1 MAYAALVSLMH
12 NLEDGR
18 YPAQCPT
25 ILNRGLIE
33 SLREKLGFL
42 QEFLQ
47 DYSQR
52 SCKEVE
58 SLESRIRQAAYVAED
73 IIESIVVKSTV
84 ERDMSPSPFCEEIQ
98 GVIATLDSIKKEV
111 VKVKENGYMK
121 DQGPESSGAAAPSRS
136 VNSGNDTMVG
146 SEEDLITLMDEL
158 TGHDSTRRILAI
170 VGMGGIGKT
179 TLAKNIYDNSFI
191 MEHFQVRAWVTVSQ
205 EYNVREIIL
214 RLLHDINVSIGQN
227 MQETRKNLV
236 AFIDGMSRM
245 SDYQLGEQL
254 YKSLWGRRYLI
265 VLDDVWSNDAWM
277 EIKTFFPDNSNG
289 SRILVTTRLSNV
301 AEKCG
306 SCNIFPM
313 SFLDANESW
322 ELFCRHVFEEED
334 HCPPELEKIGK
345 RIVKKCKG
353 LPLAIIVVGGLL
365 SKSDKTQ
372 EYWEKIAEDI
382 TAVINCDKDEYC
394 LNVLHLSYSHLPVH
408 LKPCFLYMGVFPE
421 DSYISVSK
429 LIKLWVAEGFLK
441 PVKSKS
447 LEEVAEDYLEDLID
461 RNLILPCRAGVDG
474 NLRGCRMHDL
484 LRDLCLREARKQNF
498 FSLTRIYSHPNAP
511 GTASERRL
519 ILHQHPRK
527 NEYSPRDNNVLRSA
541 PVARSLVCSVKCFPS
556 QLTSKFRMLRVLD
569 TVDELSVADILQ
581 LVNSRYL
588 AFRINMNLHAA
599 VPSSISQLRHLQ
611 TLIVE
616 SSTSTPVLLPTEIWE
631 MPQLRHL
638 KRSYVKNLRCTAE
651 VVRRIPNL
659 KKLRLFCEDASTYG
673 AEWSYYCLNNLV
685 HLQKLESLML
695 TCVANANKIFPGELD
710 FPHSLKKLILLSCRF
725 SWEDMTIIGSL
736 PNLEVLIL
744 QKDAFDGEKWE
755 PNEGEF
761 PQLKFLLVSSAN
773 LEYWHAES
781 THFPKLENL
790 VLYGCLKLKEIP
802 SDIGEIPTLESISL
816 CLCSSS
822 AVASAKEI
830 LMEQRSLG
838 NEDFR
843 VSVNEWMSINKR
855 LGLCPPSYTAPAG

>member
-1 MAYAALVSLMH
+1 MAFLAGSTGRSSTVIFYSSETSKETETREYTFLVSCK
-12 NLEDGR
+12 NFSK
-18 YPAQCPT
+18 T
-25 ILNRGLIE
+25 IP
-33 SLREKLGFL
+33 REVAK
-42 QEFLQ
+42 
-47 DYSQR
+47 D
-52 SCKEVE
+52 VE
-58 SLESRIRQAAYVAED
+58 SLERRIRRAAYAAED
-73 IIESIVVKSTV
+73 VIESIVVKSTV
-84 ERDMSPSPFCEEIQ
+84 DSDMSSAPFCEEMQ
-98 GVIATLDSIKKEV
+98 GVIETLDSIKKEV
-111 VKVKENGYMK
+111 VKVKEDGDMK
-121 DQGPESSGAAAPSRS
+121 DQGPESSGAAAPSRF

-146 SEEDLITLMDEL
+146 SEEDLIQLMDEL

-179 TLAKNIYDNSFI
+179 TLAKNIYDNSFVR
-191 MEHFQVRAWVTVSQ
+191 EHFQVRAWVTVSQ

-214 RLLHDINVSIGQN
+214 RLLHDITVSIGQN
-227 MQETRKNLV
+227 MQESRKNLV

-265 VLDDVWSNDAWM
+265 VLDDLWGIDAWIQ
-277 EIKTFFPDNSNG
+277 IKTFFPDNSNG

-301 AEKCG
+301 AEQCG

-313 SFLDANESW
+313 SFLDADESL
-322 ELFCRHVFEEED
+322 ELFCRHVFGEED

-345 RIVKKCKG
+345 RIVKKCRG

-372 EYWEKIAEDI
+372 EYWEQIAEDI

-408 LKPCFLYMGVFPE
+408 LKPCFLYMGIFPE

-429 LIKLWVAEGFLK
+429 LIKLWVAEDFLK
-441 PVKSKS
+441 PVMSKS
-447 LEEVAEDYLEDLID
+447 LEEAAEEYLEDLID
-461 RNLILPCRAGVDG
+461 RNLILPFRAGVDG
-474 NLRGCRMHDL
+474 NLKGCRMHDL

-498 FSLTRIYSHPNAP
+498 FSVTRIYSHPNAP
-511 GTASERRL
+511 GTESERRL

-541 PVARSLVCSVKCFPS
+541 PLARSLVCSVKCFPS
-556 QLTSKFRMLRVLD
+556 QLTSKFRLLRVLD

-581 LVNSRYL
+581 LVNSRSG
-588 AFRINMNLHAA
+588 I
-599 VPSSISQLRHLQ
+599 SSSVQSACLIPQFGQSSRQDSCVLENLQ
-611 TLIVE
+611 TL
-616 SSTSTPVLLPTEIWE
+616 
-631 MPQLRHL
+631 
-638 KRSYVKNLRCTAE
+638 SYVINLRCTSE

-673 AEWSYYCLNNLV
+673 
-685 HLQKLESLML
+685 
-695 TCVANANKIFPGELD
+695 ELD
-710 FPHSLKKLILLSCRF
+710 FPHSLKKLILLSCRI

-736 PNLEVLIL
+736 PNLEVLML
-744 QKDAFDGEKWE
+744 QKDAFDCEKWE
-755 PNEGEF
+755 PSEGEF
-761 PQLKFLLVSSAN
+761 PQLKFLFISSSN

-790 VLYGCLKLKEIP
+790 VLFGCLKLKEIP

-838 NEDFR
+838 NDDFR
-843 VSVNEWMSINKR
+843 VSVNQWKSINKR
-855 LGLCPPSYTAPAG
+855 LALCPPLYTAPAGVAVRERAGTLPEAEMQNLLEDPPKPWDVEWAVAKSFML

>member
-25 ILNRGLIE
+25 ILNRDLIE

-111 VKVKENGYMK
+111 VKVKENGDMK
-121 DQGPESSGAAAPSRS
+121 DQGPESSVAAAPSRS

-227 MQETRKNLV
+227 LQETRKNLV

-245 SDYQLGEQL
+245 SDYHLGEQL

-265 VLDDVWSNDAWM
+265 VLDDLWSIDAWM

-289 SRILVTTRLSNV
+289 SRILLTTRLSNV
-301 AEKCG
+301 AEQCG

-322 ELFCRHVFEEED
+322 ELFCRHVFEEEV

-372 EYWEKIAEDI
+372 EYW
-382 TAVINCDKDEYC
+382 
-394 LNVLHLSYSHLPVH
+394 
-408 LKPCFLYMGVFPE
+408 
-421 DSYISVSK
+421 
-429 LIKLWVAEGFLK
+429 
-441 PVKSKS
+441 
-447 LEEVAEDYLEDLID
+447 
-461 RNLILPCRAGVDG
+461 
-474 NLRGCRMHDL
+474 
-484 LRDLCLREARKQNF
+484 
-498 FSLTRIYSHPNAP
+498 
-511 GTASERRL
+511 
-519 ILHQHPRK
+519 
-527 NEYSPRDNNVLRSA
+527 
-541 PVARSLVCSVKCFPS
+541 
-556 QLTSKFRMLRVLD
+556 
-569 TVDELSVADILQ
+569 
-581 LVNSRYL
+581 
-588 AFRINMNLHAA
+588 
-599 VPSSISQLRHLQ
+599 
-611 TLIVE
+611 
-616 SSTSTPVLLPTEIWE
+616 
-631 MPQLRHL
+631 
-638 KRSYVKNLRCTAE
+638 KR
-651 VVRRIPNL
+651 
-659 KKLRLFCEDASTYG
+659 
-673 AEWSYYCLNNLV
+673 
-685 HLQKLESLML
+685 LQK
-695 TCVANANKIFPGELD
+695 I
-710 FPHSLKKLILLSCRF
+710 
-725 SWEDMTIIGSL
+725 
-736 PNLEVLIL
+736 
-744 QKDAFDGEKWE
+744 
-755 PNEGEF
+755 
-761 PQLKFLLVSSAN
+761 
-773 LEYWHAES
+773 
-781 THFPKLENL
+781 
-790 VLYGCLKLKEIP
+790 
-802 SDIGEIPTLESISL
+802 
-816 CLCSSS
+816 
-822 AVASAKEI
+822 
-830 LMEQRSLG
+830 
-838 NEDFR
+838 
-843 VSVNEWMSINKR
+843 
-855 LGLCPPSYTAPAG
+855 